1 MLQKLLPLFQIFKQ
15 DQFLRLKPRERNS
28 IADAKHS
35 KRSSSN
41 KISEEDDDNIMEVAV
56 IGCAPSEIIS
66 ACYLTIS
73 RLVKEGH
80 RIYAIIAPSY
90 ASESSSFSEIPKVQK
105 LAAIGITQTF
115 LIEKFDYS
123 SITQA
128 NGAAVNS
135 YIKHVEPSLV
145 IMPSWKSPNH
155 MRRILARV
163 SLIACRGI
171 GTILMYELG
180 TNNIGFVP
188 NVIIEA
194 SVEPVS
200 IQRTNNI
207 VDTITTSI
215 VQVGM
220 ETKNKAFTN
229 NSMLENK
236 DSKTIGCE
244 VLEEKFESHRTLL
257 LEEDGL
263 F

>member
-1 MLQKLLPLFQIFKQ
+1 MQ
-15 DQFLRLKPRERNS
+15 
-28 IADAKHS
+28 
-35 KRSSSN
+35 N
-41 KISEEDDDNIMEVAV
+41 KASAAQATRYQEEDDDNIMKVAV

-73 RLVKEGH
+73 RLAKEGH

-90 ASESSSFSEIPKVQK
+90 ASEASSFSEIAKVQK

-115 LIEKFDYS
+115 LMEKFDYS
-123 SITQA
+123 GLTQA
-128 NGAAVNS
+128 NAAAVNS
-135 YIKHVEPSLV
+135 YMKHVEPSLV

-155 MRRILARV
+155 KRRILARV

-180 TNNIGFVP
+180 TNNIGFVL
-188 NVIIEA
+188 NVILEA

-207 VDTITTSI
+207 VDTITTTSI

-220 ETKNKAFTN
+220 ETKKKAFTN